1 MQTPRLIP
9 GGSKRNDMTVSILV
23 VDDDVALNNTII
35 AFLERS
41 GHKAFMA
48 ISAEKAME
56 ELSISLPDIV
66 LTDISMAGMS
76 GLELTRYI
84 KQHYPSTEVMVMTG
98 LGQDYS
104 YENAITSGAID
115 FIFKPFGFKELNL
128 RIKRVINEIQLK
140 RENARMVKHLEAL
153 AITDYLTG
161 LYNSRHFHQQL
172 ENEMERHARYSH
184 PLSLLLFDIDYFKKY
199 NDTWGHQ
206 EGDRVLT
213 ALGGATRDCL
223 RSMDTAYRYGGEE
236 FTVILPE
243 TTLRKACVVGDRIR
257 KTFAD
262 YEFSPDGKNHISVT
276 ISVGVTQLSSDD
288 TLETFVK
295 RADMAMFQSKKAG
308 RNKLTSL
315 TAP

>member
-1 MQTPRLIP
+1 
-9 GGSKRNDMTVSILV
+9 MTVSILV
-23 VDDDVALNNTII
+23 VDDDVALNNAII
-35 AFLERS
+35 AFLERI
-41 GHKAFMA
+41 GHKTSMA
-48 ISAEKAME
+48 LSAEKAME
-56 ELSISLPDIV
+56 ELTVSLPDIV

-84 KQHYPSTEVMVMTG
+84 KEHYPSTEVMVMTG

-115 FIFKPFGFKELNL
+115 FIFKPFGFKELDL
-128 RIKRVINEIQLK
+128 RIKRVVNEIHLK
-140 RENARMVKHLEAL
+140 RENARMMKNLEAL
-153 AITDYLTG
+153 AITDYLTR

-172 ENEMERHARYSH
+172 EKEMERHSRYSH

-199 NDTWGHQ
+199 NDTWGHL
-206 EGDRVLT
+206 EGDKVLAELGRV
-213 ALGGATRDCL
+213 TRSCL

-243 TTLRKACVVGDRIR
+243 TNLSKACVVGDRIR

-262 YEFSPDGKNHISVT
+262 HEFFPDGANRILVT
-276 ISVGVTQLSSDD
+276 ISVGVTQMSSDD
-288 TLETFVK
+288 ILESFVK

-315 TAP
+315 TAS